1 MRQWG
6 HYRIPVD
13 FEIVRRKDYPQ
24 YRSDHAL
31 FRRMLVRFRRPGWA
45 EMVVVVGDA
54 ALASKANIKLISHR
68 GYFCVIEFARTWRF
82 ENGQT

>member
-1 MRQWG
+1 MLPWG

-13 FEIVRRKDYPQ
+13 CEIVRRTDHPP
-24 YRSDHAL
+24 YRSDTAL

-54 ALASKANIKLISHR
+54 ALASNANIKLISHR
-68 GYFCVIEFARTWRF
+68 GYFCVIAFARTWRV